1 MRAYRVDG
9 GPARI
14 GAGQIVGLTPLQFA
28 ARSHRLDVVEKTAK
42 AIHCRPR
49 EVIEFK
55 AGEIVLLAE
64 APSKGMA
71 DRLVPVDGEDD
82 GRPRAAV
89 EAAKGG
95 RKPRKPAEAA
105 GAAQA

>member
-9 GPARI
+9 GAARI
-14 GAGQIVGLTPLQFA
+14 GAGTLVGLTPVQFA
-28 ARSHRLDVVEKTAK
+28 ARSHRVDVVEKTAR

-82 GRPRAAV
+82 GRPRPAI
-89 EAAKGG
+89 EAARG
-95 RKPRKPAEAA
+95 RGRSRKVAEAA